1 MIRRLFSIGLFA
13 ALLVV
18 VATAPSAAVEVKKVI
33 SPKGIEAWL
42 VEDHIN
48 PIISLRFAFRGGA
61 ALDPKGKEGLAKMV
75 SSTIDEGAGDLD
87 SQTFQ
92 GRLEDLSIG
101 LGFSAGRDTFGGS
114 LKTLTKN
121 RDIAFKLLGLAI
133 TKPRFDK
140 EPVERIRGQIMVGLK
155 RASEDPG
162 SIARL
167 TIMRTMFP
175 DAPYGR
181 PVKGTQ
187 ESVRAITASD
197 LRKFVH
203 DRLALD
209 NLVIG
214 VVGDI
219 KAGEL
224 ARLLDR
230 TFGKLPA
237 RATPWKIAEVKPQT
251 NGKTII
257 VTKNVPQ
264 STILF
269 ADRGIKRSAPDF
281 YAAYVMNHIM
291 GSGFTSRLYSEVR
304 EKRGLAYS
312 VYSYLYPLDYS
323 AMIMG
328 GAGTANASVAETLKV
343 VRKEWRKF
351 AKKGVGQKE
360 LDDAKT
366 YLTGSFPLRFTSSGN
381 IASIL
386 VGMQLDDL
394 GIDYLDKRNSMI
406 DAVTRDDVNRVAK
419 KLLDADRLTF
429 VVVGKPE
436 GLKQNDSPD

>member
-1 MIRRLFSIGLFA
+1 MRRLLFRAGLFA
-13 ALLVV
+13 AFLVTM
-18 VATAPSAAVEVKKVI
+18 ASAPAAAIEVKKVL

-42 VEDHIN
+42 VEDHTN
-48 PIISLRFAFRGGA
+48 PIISLRFSFRGGA
-61 ALDPKGKEGLAKMV
+61 ALDPKGREGLAKLV
-75 SSTIDEGAGDLD
+75 SATIDEGAGPLD

-101 LGFSAGRDTFGGS
+101 LGFSAGPDNFGGR
-114 LKTLTKN
+114 LKTLSKN
-121 RDIAFKLLGLAI
+121 RDTAFRLLGLAI
-133 TKPRFDK
+133 TKPRFDA
-140 EPVERIRGQIMVGLK
+140 EPVERIRMQIMVGLK
-155 RASEDPG
+155 RALENPG

-167 TIMRTMFP
+167 TIMRAMFA
-175 DAPYGR
+175 DHPYGR
-181 PVKGTQ
+181 PVKGTRQ
-187 ESVRAITASD
+187 SVKAITADD
-197 LRKFVH
+197 LRRFVH

-219 KAGEL
+219 TAGDL
-224 ARLLDR
+224 AVLLDK
-230 TFGKLPA
+230 TFGGLPKN
-237 RATPWKIAEVKPQT
+237 ATPWNLAEVRPKT
-251 NGKTII
+251 NGQTIV

-269 ADRGIKRSAPDF
+269 ADRGIKRSSPDF

-291 GSGFTSRLYSEVR
+291 GNGFTSRLYSEVR

-328 GAGTANASVAETLKV
+328 GAGTANASVADTIKV
-343 VRKEWRKF
+343 VRKQWRKF
-351 AKKGVGQKE
+351 AEKGVGKKE
-360 LDDAKT
+360 LADAKT
-366 YLTGSFPLRFTSSGN
+366 YLTGSFPLRFTSSSN

-394 GIDYLDKRNSMI
+394 GIDYLDRRNSI
-406 DAVTRDDVNRVAK
+406 IEAVSRDEVNRIAK
-419 KLLDADRLTF
+419 KLLNADRLTF
-429 VVVGKPE
+429 VVVGEPE
-436 GLKQNDSPD
+436 GLKQNDKPD